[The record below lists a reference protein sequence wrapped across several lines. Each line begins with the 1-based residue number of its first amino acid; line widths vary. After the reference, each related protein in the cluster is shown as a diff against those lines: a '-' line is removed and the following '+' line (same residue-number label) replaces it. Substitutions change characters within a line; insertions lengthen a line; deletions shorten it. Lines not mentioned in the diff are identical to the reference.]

1 MVRNIDDFEVKLFD
15 ESYNYSM
22 IAVQGP
28 KACDLIKKMGA
39 KELPSFFSIK
49 ELELCGYKIWIS
61 RTGYTGED
69 GVELIIKN
77 KLATYY
83 WNNLLKEGL
92 EFGIKPIGLGAR
104 DTLRLEAALH
114 LYGNDLDENTTP
126 IEAGL
131 SWSIP
136 KDKQVDYNGKN
147 VIEKQLKEGISKKL
161 VGLKMLDKA
170 IARHG
175 YEVYLNEEKIGLI
188 TSGGVSPTRGDNI
201 ALAYIK
207 NIDNLTI
214 GSTIQVLIRDKF
226 YNAEIIKKPFIEKR
240 NKEKI

>member
-1 MVRNIDDFEVKLFD
+1 M
-15 ESYNYSM
+15 
-22 IAVQGP
+22 A
-28 KACDLIKKMGA
+28 
-39 KELPSFFSIK
+39 
-49 ELELCGYKIWIS
+49 
-61 RTGYTGED
+61 
-69 GVELIIKN
+69 
-77 KLATYY
+77 
-83 WNNLLKEGL
+83 
-92 EFGIKPIGLGAR
+92 
-104 DTLRLEAALH
+104 
-114 LYGNDLDENTTP
+114 NDLDELNGP
-126 IEAGL
+126 INQQGR
-131 SWSIP
+131 
-136 KDKQVDYNGKN
+136 DVN

-207 NIDNLTI
+207 NIENLTI